1 MNRKQAGIILTLLA
15 LIVCAGILAARV
27 NGQVDDGT
35 GSLSSSLSFN
45 KDSKD
50 TTTTT
55 TDYFYDS
62 RNEREQTSSQALQNL
77 KSIMEDKNTSKEQK
91 DKATQEFQNLTMAM
105 NYETRIELSIKSKG
119 FEDALCLIEGNKA
132 RVIVKSKEPLTEKQ
146 SIQIQ
151 DSVTS
156 VAKIKD
162 ILIEVK

>member
-35 GSLSSSLSFN
+35 GSLSSSLSFT

-50 TTTTT
+50 TTTS

-105 NYETRIELSIKSKG
+105 NYETRIELSIKGKG

-151 DSVTS
+151 DSVMS